1 MREVIYVRA
10 VRFKHHAFRELH
22 NTTINIIKSMLSTV
36 HIDKQTASKYRCR
49 EDVTNRFLFVP
60 IANTFSQLNVEHV
73 MALKI
78 FEYHYHRIKIF

>member
-1 MREVIYVRA
+1 MREVIDVRA
-10 VRFKHHAFRELH
+10 VRFEHHAFRELH
-22 NTTINIIKSMLSTV
+22 NTTINIIQSMPSTV
-36 HIDKQTASKYRCR
+36 SSDLRAALKYRCR

-78 FEYHYHRIKIF
+78 F